1 MLCQVHVYI
10 LLITIVQ
17 LNLCMCLLYNGTV
30 YVTFIIFKHGK
41 DYPKRDDKNHPTVY
55 DNVITFG

>member
-1 MLCQVHVYI
+1 MYI
-10 LLITIVQ
+10 DNYCIVKFV
-17 LNLCMCLLYNGTV
+17 CLLYNGTV